1 MVILGLDPGI
11 AITGYGVI
19 RSENNKLESVEFGCI
34 KTMPGQEE
42 AERLK
47 ILKTELSK
55 IIKTYKPDIAS
66 IEKIFFTTN
75 AKTVISV
82 AQARGVAL
90 ETLARRGITIYEYTP
105 LQVKQAVTSY
115 GKADK
120 LQVQKMVK
128 LLLAL
133 EEIPKPD
140 DAADALAIAICCA
153 NSNLNYSN

>member
-19 RSENNKLESVEFGCI
+19 RNENNKLENIEFGCI

-47 ILKTELSK
+47 IIKDELAL
-55 IIKTYKPDIAS
+55 IIKKHNPDIAS

-90 ETLARRGITIYEYTP
+90 ETLSSAGITIYEYTP

-120 LQVQKMVK
+120 SQVQKMVK
-128 LLLAL
+128 LLLGL

>member
-90 ETLARRGITIYEYTP
+90 ETLARRGIAIYEYTP

-128 LLLAL
+128 LLLSL